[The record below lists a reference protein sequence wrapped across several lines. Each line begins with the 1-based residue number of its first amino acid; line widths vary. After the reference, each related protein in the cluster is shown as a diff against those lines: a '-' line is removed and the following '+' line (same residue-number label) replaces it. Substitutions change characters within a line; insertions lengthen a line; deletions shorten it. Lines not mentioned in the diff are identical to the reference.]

1 MNTCPLFV
9 SSVLWPIVLLG
20 CLGCSDTSRQT
31 PVSAE
36 PQPNAVVSGSE
47 SDRPQAGESFGIPN
61 DFSGKLTEEQERHVP
76 DALQGAFS
84 IESLRTISTA
94 ELAKVSPLKDIV
106 AEETRDGL
114 KYVAIR
120 DYRHV
125 MFSNDVSGHMIVIER
140 YQVVD
145 K

>member
-1 MNTCPLFV
+1 MRLFNSRRTGTAAKSGLGSPLYHPCARIYPPPVRTDIDQRRAMNTCPLFV
-9 SSVLWPIVLLG
+9 SSVLWPVVLLG

-84 IESLRTISTA
+84 I
-94 ELAKVSPLKDIV
+94 
-106 AEETRDGL
+106 
-114 KYVAIR
+114 
-120 DYRHV
+120 
-125 MFSNDVSGHMIVIER
+125 
-140 YQVVD
+140 
-145 K
+145 